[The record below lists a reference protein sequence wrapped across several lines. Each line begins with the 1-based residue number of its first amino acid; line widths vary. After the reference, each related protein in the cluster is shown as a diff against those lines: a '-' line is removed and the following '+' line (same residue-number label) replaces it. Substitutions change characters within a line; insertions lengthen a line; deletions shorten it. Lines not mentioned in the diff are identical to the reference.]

1 MSKRFNM
8 SKLFCWG
15 KKEGKKNK
23 SINWNFHSS
32 TLGMGRSRREG
43 LQRGMRN
50 FWGEGYIHNL
60 PCDYSFNYKCE
71 VVCWNITYTSIK
83 LSLKQ
88 RKQEEL
94 AQLFS
99 CLYPS
104 PFAATR
110 DKIYF
115 SILWIWGGLW
125 NVLEVMGLLVLGP
138 GLKRLAHSPLA

>member
-1 MSKRFNM
+1 MWSC
-8 SKLFCWG
+8 LL
-15 KKEGKKNK
+15 EYYLYLNK
-23 SINWNFHSS
+23 AVFK
-32 TLGMGRSRREG
+32 TE
-43 LQRGMRN
+43 
-50 FWGEGYIHNL
+50 
-60 PCDYSFNYKCE
+60 K
-71 VVCWNITYTSIK
+71 
-83 LSLKQ
+83 
-88 RKQEEL
+88 EEL